1 MPDAPL
7 ISRLSNLATPIVLD
21 WIEAVNEDDFD
32 SFRQL
37 FTEGAEVIRGDRQI
51 HGRPSIGA
59 WAAHEI
65 FAIRLRFTPIDWQE
79 AGTEVVVGVA
89 VTGDFDPT
97 GLPAPV
103 VILLRFTL
111 VADGISRL
119 VVAPVGTPAPVATP
133 VPGPAGL

>member
-7 ISRLSNLATPIVLD
+7 MSRLSNLATPLVLD

-37 FTEGAEVIRGDRQI
+37 FTEGAEVVRGDRLI

-65 FAIRLRFTPIDWQE
+65 FAMRLRFTPIDWQE
-79 AGTEVVVGVA
+79 AGAEVA
-89 VTGDFDPT
+89 VRVAVAGDFDPT
-97 GLPAPV
+97 GLPDPV

-111 VADGISRL
+111 AADGISRL
-119 VVAPVGTPAPVATP
+119 VVAPVGAPI
-133 VPGPAGL
+133 PGPAGF